1 LAVIRHKGVEIDYR
15 GYPVTNLLDGPG
27 NRPAAIGMSDQA
39 DAGKVLPFDHID
51 DIRDVGVEDDILAH
65 QVRSFAQPGH
75 GGREHSVPL
84 LLQDAGYAAPA
95 PAAVPGTVN
104 ENEDFRRADLRHCWP
119 SFQGERRPNAERCA
133 REHAAA
139 SH

>member
-1 LAVIRHKGVEIDYR
+1 MAVIRHKGVEIDYR

-75 GGREHSVPL
+75 GGGKHLMSDTRRQHQPPC
-84 LLQDAGYAAPA
+84 QAP
-95 PAAVPGTVN
+95 
-104 ENEDFRRADLRHCWP
+104 
-119 SFQGERRPNAERCA
+119 
-133 REHAAA
+133 
-139 SH
+139 